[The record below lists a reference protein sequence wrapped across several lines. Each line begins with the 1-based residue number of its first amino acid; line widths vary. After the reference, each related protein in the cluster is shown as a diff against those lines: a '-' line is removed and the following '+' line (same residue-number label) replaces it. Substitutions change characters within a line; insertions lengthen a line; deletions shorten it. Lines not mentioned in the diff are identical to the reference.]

1 MRMKLFTAS
10 AVQLGSSATSF
21 ALGRGLLV
29 QALLGVGL
37 KSSAPWR

>member
-1 MRMKLFTAS
+1 MRLFFAS
-10 AVQLGSSATSF
+10 AVQSASWATS